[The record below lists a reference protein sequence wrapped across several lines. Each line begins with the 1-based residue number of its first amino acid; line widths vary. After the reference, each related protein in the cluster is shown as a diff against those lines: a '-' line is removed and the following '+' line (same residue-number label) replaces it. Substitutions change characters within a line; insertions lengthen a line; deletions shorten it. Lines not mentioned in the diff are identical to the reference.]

1 VKPFRTGNIRLSTLR
16 KRRRRLLSA
25 AAIVLVLI
33 AGMLVFLAR
42 ENPVPLETHH
52 PPWRYGTADAR
63 FTLVFYADLEC
74 PYCKDYSSPLRR
86 WIDANPDV
94 NLHWHH
100 LPLPIHEPAASEQ
113 ARWVECAGQIGGN
126 TAFWRAVQWVYANTR
141 SDGRGVP
148 DFGAFPDISV
158 ALKAC
163 AASEQVATIVQTQ
176 ADEALAS
183 GITATPSLRL
193 TGASAGRCAAVGHR
207 HDGRAKS
214 INRLG
219 GNSDCLWREDA
230 LDWTMAFI
238 ANDTS

>member
-1 VKPFRTGNIRLSTLR
+1 VKRFRTGNIRLSTLR
-16 KRRRRLLSA
+16 KRRRRLLSV

-42 ENPVPLETHH
+42 ENPAPLETHH
-52 PPWRYGTADAR
+52 PPWRYGTMDAR
-63 FTLVFYADLEC
+63 FTLVLYADLEC

-100 LPLPIHEPAASEQ
+100 LPLSFHEPAASEA
-113 ARWVECAGQIGGN
+113 ARWVECAGKINGN
-126 TAFWRAVQWVYANTR
+126 AAFWYAVQWVYANTR

-148 DFGAFPDISV
+148 DFGAFPG
-158 ALKAC
+158 AGATLKSC
-163 AASEQVATIVQTQ
+163 VASEQVVNIVQTQ

-193 TGASAGRCAAVGHR
+193 IDNASGQSMVLPGQVPGDVLLSAIDMMAAQ
-207 HDGRAKS
+207 
-214 INRLG
+214 NQ
-219 GNSDCLWREDA
+219 
-230 LDWTMAFI
+230 
-238 ANDTS
+238 